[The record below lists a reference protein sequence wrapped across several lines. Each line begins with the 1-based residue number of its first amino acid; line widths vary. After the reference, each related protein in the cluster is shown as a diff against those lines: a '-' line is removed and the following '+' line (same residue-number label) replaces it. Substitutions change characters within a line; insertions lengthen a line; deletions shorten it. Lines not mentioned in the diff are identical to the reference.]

1 MVISP
6 SKRSF
11 HAYRTTLIASTWV
24 CSMLA
29 GCEERSPTSTAS
41 APAVAS
47 SAALSS
53 ASART
58 SPPTPPA
65 SSTLPPAS
73 STPSPKGSAP
83 AASSALA
90 IDLSAPEINFGPPV
104 PAVLGGRM
112 MVARTKGD
120 DLIVSRWNG
129 SSFEPIS
136 ADPEGVSPWPVAL
149 AAGSKTHAY
158 WASQGQIVRREIL
171 PDGKAGPKTVVATD
185 AALSS
190 PVVAARSSGHE
201 ERDVV
206 LYIGSKVSAQGE
218 RAARLWVEG
227 QESRPVSREAG
238 GATSI
243 ALVHLGATRFALLTL
258 DGRLAMSPVHAISL
272 ELDGEGHPDL
282 GEDRVVHV
290 AGPAERQT
298 ALTGVLVGRG
308 PVALLPISKT
318 STDFGLLVLRIGYE
332 DDPPR
337 WVDYPNGLDPA
348 PLTAAVVCNKP
359 TVAFV
364 RPNAPEAGSPRVL
377 EIGVLDAQAE
387 LRDRRVLA
395 TSPAISH
402 VSLWGDASSGWIVFT
417 TEQGLRGRRL
427 ECR

>member
-1 MVISP
+1 V
-6 SKRSF
+6 
-11 HAYRTTLIASTWV
+11 
-24 CSMLA
+24 
-29 GCEERSPTSTAS
+29 AS

-47 SAALSS
+47 SAAMPFVKTSARSSAPLAS
-53 ASART
+53 ASAVPH
-58 SPPTPPA
+58 PPSSTA
-65 SSTLPPAS
+65 SSTA
-73 STPSPKGSAP
+73 SPKGSAP
-83 AASSALA
+83 AVSSALSV
-90 IDLSAPEINFGPPV
+90 DLGAPEIDLGPPV

-112 MVARTKGD
+112 MVAKTKSEE
-120 DLIVSRWNG
+120 LIVSRMKDG
-129 SSFEPIS
+129 SFEPITAS
-136 ADPEGVSPWPVAL
+136 QGDVSPWPVAL

-158 WASQGQIVRREIL
+158 WVSHGQVMRREIL
-171 PDGKAGPKTVVATD
+171 PDGKVGPKTVVAAD

-190 PVVAARSSGHE
+190 PVVAARSSGHA

-227 QESRPVSREAG
+227 HETRPVSQEAG

-243 ALVHLGATRFALLTL
+243 ALVHLGATRFALFTL

-272 ELDGEGHPDL
+272 ELDGEGNPDL

-318 STDFGLLVLRIGYE
+318 STDFGLLVLRVGYE

-348 PLTAAVVCNKP
+348 PLVAATVCGKP

-364 RPNAPEAGSPRVL
+364 RPNAPAAGSDRVL
-377 EIGVLDAQAE
+377 EVAHLDAQAE
-387 LRDRRVLA
+387 LRDRKILA
-395 TSPAISH
+395 TAPAIPH
-402 VSLWGDASSGWIVFT
+402 VSLWGDASSGWVVYA

-427 ECR
+427 ECK